1 MNIMGALL
9 GVAAIG
15 IILFGSLVILG
26 LAVGWFGNEPWI
38 GNKSLKELG
47 KEIKDAG
54 AEYDRIAELNKQKR
68 DAQREGDK
76 YH

>member
-1 MNIMGALL
+1 MLGLL
-9 GVAAIG
+9 GVFAIG
-15 IILFGSLVILG
+15 ILMFGSLVVLG

-68 DAQREGDK
+68 DAQRERDK